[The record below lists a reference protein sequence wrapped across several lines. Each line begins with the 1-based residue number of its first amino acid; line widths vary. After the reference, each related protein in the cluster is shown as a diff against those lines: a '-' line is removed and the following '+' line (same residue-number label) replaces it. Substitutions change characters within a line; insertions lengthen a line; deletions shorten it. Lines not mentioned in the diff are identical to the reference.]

1 MPTIDI
7 ALHRPMST
15 RPERSRQALLA
26 YYLQGKREIGIK
38 TEKHPNNL
46 DLHDTM
52 TENSIP
58 SPMSMIKVDGAK
70 IKRLREEQ
78 GLTQLYLATAVQVT
92 TDTISRWEN
101 RRYPSIK
108 KENGMKLAEA
118 LNVSLED
125 LLEEETAGTVEGK
138 DTEDGSAIMPGEREP
153 ARTQPGKKIWPI
165 LLLVVG
171 VACAVLAYIWF
182 SRPSPSTAIFSA
194 ERILPAHCIAG
205 QPFPVI
211 MKIVGDPGK
220 STALIVRENIPPNAT
235 VKKITPAAS
244 AGGKKNEPIKW
255 LRKINGTEIFA
266 YVVKVSGKDDEV
278 VNFSGTA
285 AVSDASDESPPPI
298 GGDTTIVIGPHHW
311 ADTDKDN
318 VISDSEI
325 LSVYDQ
331 YGEIKGIDLD
341 IDLIEEIWLGSG
353 YKWNAATATFEII
366 D

>member
-1 MPTIDI
+1 
-7 ALHRPMST
+7 
-15 RPERSRQALLA
+15 
-26 YYLQGKREIGIK
+26 
-38 TEKHPNNL
+38 
-46 DLHDTM
+46 M

-108 KENGMKLAEA
+108 KENGIKLAEA
-118 LNVSLED
+118 LNVCLED
-125 LLEEETAGTVEGK
+125 LLEEEVENASEEK
-138 DTEDGSAIMPGEREP
+138 AAEDASAIMPAGREE
-153 ARTQPGKKIWPI
+153 TKTKPGKTWLVLI
-165 LLLVVG
+165 LIVGLVG
-171 VACAVLAYIWF
+171 AVLAYIWF
-182 SRPSPSTAIFSA
+182 SGHSPSTVTFSA
-194 ERILPAHCIAG
+194 ERILPDHCIAG
-205 QPFPVI
+205 QPFPVVI
-211 MKIVGDPGK
+211 KISGDPGK
-220 STALIVRENIPPNAT
+220 STALIVRESIPPNAT

-244 AGGKKNEPIKW
+244 AGGKKNESIKW

-266 YVVKVSGKDDEV
+266 YVIKVSGKDEEAM
-278 VNFSGTA
+278 NFSGTA

-298 GGDTTIVIGPHHW
+298 AGDTTTVIGQHHW

-318 VISDSEI
+318 IISDSEI

-331 YGEIKGIDLD
+331 YGEIKGIDID

-353 YKWNAATATFEII
+353 YKWNPATATFEII

>member
-1 MPTIDI
+1 
-7 ALHRPMST
+7 
-15 RPERSRQALLA
+15 
-26 YYLQGKREIGIK
+26 
-38 TEKHPNNL
+38 
-46 DLHDTM
+46 M

-108 KENGMKLAEA
+108 KENGIKLAEA

-125 LLEEETAGTVEGK
+125 LLEEEAPGTVEEK
-138 DTEDGSAIMPGEREP
+138 AAEDVSAIMPAREE
-153 ARTQPGKKIWPI
+153 AKTKAGKTWLI
-165 LLLVVG
+165 LILIVG
-171 VACAVLAYIWF
+171 LAGATLAYLWL
-182 SRPSPSTAIFSA
+182 SRHSPSTVTFSA
-194 ERILPAHCIAG
+194 ERTLPDHCIAG

-211 MKIVGDPGK
+211 IKISGDPEK
-220 STALIVRENIPPNAT
+220 SAALIVRENIPPNAT

-266 YVVKVSGKDDEV
+266 YVIKVTGKDEDI

-285 AVSDASDESPPPI
+285 AVSDASEEFPPPI
-298 GGDTTIVIGPHHW
+298 AGDTTTVIGQHHW

-318 VISDSEI
+318 IINDSEI
-325 LSVYDQ
+325 LSVYNQ

>member
-1 MPTIDI
+1 
-7 ALHRPMST
+7 
-15 RPERSRQALLA
+15 
-26 YYLQGKREIGIK
+26 
-38 TEKHPNNL
+38 
-46 DLHDTM
+46 M

-58 SPMSMIKVDGAK
+58 SPMSMIKIDGAK

-108 KENGMKLAEA
+108 KENGIKLAEA
-118 LNVSLED
+118 LNVNLED
-125 LLEEETAGTVEGK
+125 LLEEETSPTEEMAAEDVPAITVAR
-138 DTEDGSAIMPGEREP
+138 DEDSKK
-153 ARTQPGKKIWPI
+153 PGKIRPILI
-165 LLLVVG
+165 LLLVIG
-171 VACAVLAYIWF
+171 GAALAYIWF
-182 SRPSPSTAIFSA
+182 SRNPPATGTFSA
-194 ERILPAHCIAG
+194 ERILPDHCIAG

-211 MKIVGDPGK
+211 IKISGDSEK
-220 STALIVRENIPPNAT
+220 STALIIREGIPPNAT
-235 VKKITPAAS
+235 VKKITPEAS

-255 LRKINGTEIFA
+255 LRKVNGTETFS
-266 YVVKVSGKDDEV
+266 YVIKVTGKEDEAV
-278 VNFSGTA
+278 AFVGTA
-285 AVSDASDESPPPI
+285 AVSNATEESPPPI
-298 GGDTTIVIGPHHW
+298 AGDTTIVIGRHHW

-325 LSVYDQ
+325 LAVYNQ

-353 YKWNAATATFEII
+353 YKWNAATAAFEII

>member
-1 MPTIDI
+1 
-7 ALHRPMST
+7 
-15 RPERSRQALLA
+15 
-26 YYLQGKREIGIK
+26 
-38 TEKHPNNL
+38 
-46 DLHDTM
+46 
-52 TENSIP
+52 
-58 SPMSMIKVDGAK
+58 MIKVDGAK

-108 KENGMKLAEA
+108 KENGIKLAEA

-125 LLEEETAGTVEGK
+125 LLEEEVENASEEK
-138 DTEDGSAIMPGEREP
+138 AAEDASAIMPAGRED
-153 ARTQPGKKIWPI
+153 TKKQPGKTWLVLI
-165 LLLVVG
+165 LVVG
-171 VACAVLAYIWF
+171 MAAAVLAYIWF
-182 SRPSPSTAIFSA
+182 FRHSPSTVTFSA
-194 ERILPAHCIAG
+194 ERILPDHCIAG

-211 MKIVGDPGK
+211 IKISGDPGK

-266 YVVKVSGKDDEV
+266 YVIKVSGKDEEA

-285 AVSDASDESPPPI
+285 AVSDTSDESSPPI
-298 GGDTTIVIGPHHW
+298 AGDTTTVIGQHHW

>member
-1 MPTIDI
+1 
-7 ALHRPMST
+7 
-15 RPERSRQALLA
+15 
-26 YYLQGKREIGIK
+26 
-38 TEKHPNNL
+38 
-46 DLHDTM
+46 M

-108 KENGMKLAEA
+108 KENGLKLAEA

-125 LLEEETAGTVEGK
+125 LLEEEAVSTVEEK
-138 DTEDGSAIMPGEREP
+138 PAEDIPALMPAGREETK
-153 ARTQPGKKIWPI
+153 AKPGKIWPVLI
-165 LLLVVG
+165 LVLGLAG
-171 VACAVLAYIWF
+171 AVLAYIWF
-182 SRPSPSTAIFSA
+182 SRHSPSTVTFSA
-194 ERILPAHCIAG
+194 ERILPDHCIAG

-211 MKIVGDPGK
+211 LQISGDSEK
-220 STALIVRENIPPNAT
+220 STALIVRESIPPNAT

-266 YVVKVSGKDDEV
+266 YIIKVSGKDEEH

-285 AVSDASDESPPPI
+285 AVSDASEDSPPPI
-298 GGDTTIVIGPHHW
+298 AGDTTTVIGQHHW
-311 ADTDKDN
+311 ADIDKDN
-318 VISDSEI
+318 SISDSEI
-325 LSVYDQ
+325 LSVYNQ